1 MKKALLYCGIAL
13 LTAVLPGCKEMK
25 DDIDTLK
32 RPYPTGITL
41 LQSEITVLNGSTL
54 KVPFRVNPSNYIV
67 QAEDL
72 RLDAHPF
79 ADHQSLVRHDH
90 SRMFAGRRNAL

>member
-72 RLDAHPF
+72 RLDAIRSQITKASYVTTIPEC
-79 ADHQSLVRHDH
+79 SLV
-90 SRMFAGRRNAL
+90 GVTP

>member
-67 QAEDL
+67 QSEVF
-72 RLDAHPF
+72 HPF

>member
-41 LQSEITVLNGSTL
+41 LQKPLLASTNSL
-54 KVPFRVNPSNYIV
+54 KQKKMR
-67 QAEDL
+67 
-72 RLDAHPF
+72 
-79 ADHQSLVRHDH
+79 
-90 SRMFAGRRNAL
+90 

>member
-72 RLDAHPF
+72 RLDAHP
-79 ADHQSLVRHDH
+79 VRRSPKPRT
-90 SRMFAGRRNAL
+90 SRPFPNVRWSA

>member
-1 MKKALLYCGIAL
+1 MRKALLYCGIAL

-67 QAEDL
+67 QA
-72 RLDAHPF
+72 F

>member
-32 RPYPTGITL
+32 
-41 LQSEITVLNGSTL
+41 
-54 KVPFRVNPSNYIV
+54 PS
-67 QAEDL
+67 
-72 RLDAHPF
+72 
-79 ADHQSLVRHDH
+79 
-90 SRMFAGRRNAL
+90 

>member
-13 LTAVLPGCKEMK
+13 LAAVLPGCKEMK

-67 QAEDL
+67 QAED
-72 RLDAHPF
+72 
-79 ADHQSLVRHDH
+79 HQSLVRHDH

>member
-1 MKKALLYCGIAL
+1 MTTMKKALLYCGIAL

-41 LQSEITVLNGSTL
+41 LQSEITVLN
-54 KVPFRVNPSNYIV
+54 
-67 QAEDL
+67 
-72 RLDAHPF
+72 
-79 ADHQSLVRHDH
+79 
-90 SRMFAGRRNAL
+90 

>member
-1 MKKALLYCGIAL
+1 MRKALLYCGIAL

-72 RLDAHPF
+72 PHPF